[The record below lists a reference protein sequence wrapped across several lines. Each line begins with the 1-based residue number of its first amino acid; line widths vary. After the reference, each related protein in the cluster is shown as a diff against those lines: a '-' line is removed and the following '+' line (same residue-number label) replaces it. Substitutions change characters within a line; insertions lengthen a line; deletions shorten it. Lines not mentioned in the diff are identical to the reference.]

1 MKTTKDIKDK
11 DKALEQVLADIERQ
25 FGKGAIMKL
34 GAQEHME
41 IEATS
46 SGSLALDIALGVGGY
61 PKGRIIEI
69 CKKLGTDIYINPC
82 GGRSLYR
89 HSDFEEEGI
98 ELFFLETK
106 KENIIYKQRQ
116 DIFVENLSV
125 IDILMYNDK
134 QTVRNFLSEYALK
147 KWNEI

>member
-69 CKKLGTDIYINPC
+69 YGPESSGKTTFALHAIAEVQKS
-82 GGRSLYR
+82 GGRAAFIDAEHALDPVYAKNL
-89 HSDFEEEGI
+89 GVNI
-98 ELFFLETK
+98 NELL
-106 KENIIYKQRQ
+106 
-116 DIFVENLSV
+116 LSQP
-125 IDILMYNDK
+125 D
-134 QTVRNFLSEYALK
+134 TG
-147 KWNEI
+147 